1 MFDNWFKKKEVEPLK
16 VYALNARVGSKVI
29 LDTSHLIIAN
39 DIQFRSDLP
48 TDYNVLAISDFELG
62 GVKVNDINIYN
73 DEFDVELLI
82 RVFNDNDIVIY
93 EQIDQINLYEDIDVW
108 LDEKFGKFFID
119 TININDVDYDRQ
131 WSYSSQLGI
140 SYSYFAE
147 EDEITKGI
155 YYIDNLT
162 LFGREVAEIGNEYIY
177 LTNEEGEINVYI
189 GVDFNSNAITVN

>member
-73 DEFDVELLI
+73 DEFDVELLV

-119 TININDVDYDRQ
+119 TININDIDYDRQ

-140 SYSYFAE
+140 SYSYFE

>member
-73 DEFDVELLI
+73 DEFDVELLV